1 MYHSGLL
8 FSPRRFIYN
17 DVMEIMAGIIATLA
31 CLVIIMAV
39 IRMLESEIRKGKS
52 VDLGTWI
59 VFGGIILFAAIGILG
74 GVYLMF
80 FH

>member
-1 MYHSGLL
+1 MLL
-8 FSPRRFIYN
+8 SSVRFIYN
-17 DVMEIMAGIIATLA
+17 TSMEIIAGIIATLA

-39 IRMLESEIRKGKS
+39 IRMLENEIRKGKN

-80 FH
+80 FR